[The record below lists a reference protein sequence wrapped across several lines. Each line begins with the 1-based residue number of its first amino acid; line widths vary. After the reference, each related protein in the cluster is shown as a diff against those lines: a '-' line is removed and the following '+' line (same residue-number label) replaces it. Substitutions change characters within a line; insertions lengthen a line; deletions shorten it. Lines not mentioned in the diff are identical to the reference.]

1 MKRSLRDITGNKEP
15 EGTQNPNQPIQGIP
29 GISTED
35 IQSALSQYSS
45 MSEGQLINELLSMR
59 SRGDITDAQLYQ
71 FANAVSPMLNDEMK
85 QKLGQILSMMGK

>member
-45 MSEGQLINELLSMR
+45 MSEGQLVN
-59 SRGDITDAQLYQ
+59 
-71 FANAVSPMLNDEMK
+71 
-85 QKLGQILSMMGK
+85 